1 MKIIEGIKIK
11 GAPVEIPDCGRDN
24 LPQFFLDM
32 GYKVGA
38 EIGTSKGV
46 FAEKICKAGLKL
58 YAIDP
63 WLDYPDYCR
72 GDKGW
77 QRTLNN
83 QFEQTKAL
91 LAPYDC
97 VLVRK
102 KSMEA
107 LEDFADESLDFVYI
121 DGNHEF
127 QYVTNDI
134 AEWSK
139 KIRKGG
145 CISGHDYFFSNPHGF
160 ERIHVKEVVNA
171 YTHAYKIYPWY
182 VLGRKEKV
190 AGEVRD
196 NFRSFMWIKQ

>member
-91 LAPYDC
+91 LAPYD
-97 VLVRK
+97 
-102 KSMEA
+102 
-107 LEDFADESLDFVYI
+107 
-121 DGNHEF
+121 NHEF